1 MTWQCVKCDT
11 PIEIQFDA
19 CGKCGAHRAVSIAV
33 REASPLRLRF
43 SLRTLLLA
51 MTLLAPTFLLS
62 AKVWEQILLA
72 LAVGSIATAVGVFLT
87 RALVDLIYRGIDRWT
102 RRR

>member
-19 CGKCGAHRAVSIAV
+19 CGKCGAHRTVATAAQK
-33 REASPLRLRF
+33 ASPLRVRF

-62 AKVWEQILLA
+62 TKIWEQILLA
-72 LAVGSIATAVGVFLT
+72 LAVGSIATAVGVFVT
-87 RALVDLIYRGIDRWT
+87 RSLIDAIYRGIDRWT
-102 RRR
+102 GRR

>member
-19 CGKCGAHRAVSIAV
+19 CGKCGAHRTVATAVGQTAPFKI
-33 REASPLRLRF
+33 RF

-62 AKVWEQILLA
+62 MKVWEQILLA
-72 LAVGSIATAVGVFLT
+72 LAIGAIATAVGVFVT
-87 RALVDLIYRGIDRWT
+87 RTLVDAIYRGIDRWNG
-102 RRR
+102 RR

>member
-11 PIEIQFDA
+11 PIEIRFDA
-19 CGKCGAHRAVSIAV
+19 CGNCGTHRGTATTV
-33 REASPLRLRF
+33 RQATPFKVRF

-62 AKVWEQILLA
+62 AKIWEQILLA
-72 LAVGSIATAVGVFLT
+72 LAVGSIATAVGVFVT
-87 RALVDLIYRGIDRWT
+87 RSLIDAIYRGIDRWT
-102 RRR
+102 GRR